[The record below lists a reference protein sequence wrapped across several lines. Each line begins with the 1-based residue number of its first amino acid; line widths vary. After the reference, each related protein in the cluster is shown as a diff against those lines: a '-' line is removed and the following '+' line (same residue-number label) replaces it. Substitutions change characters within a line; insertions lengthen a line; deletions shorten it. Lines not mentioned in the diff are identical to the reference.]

1 MSLPSNINSIRKNS
15 VHIDEGIKDVRFI
28 TAASRP
34 QFRNKHKS
42 DEDELININKTDD
55 ERFQSMYTDSKFQ
68 IPGTSLEEDK
78 YGRKQKKKKE
88 KKKKDDFVKKSSAT
102 TDEEDD
108 QVLQS
113 NNKAGE
119 EKEADDRFSTN
130 HLSLIEDN
138 KTAKQQEK
146 GEIVKKMDPITLP
159 KDAEARIAYLTA
171 LSRGEIDNSSATSSS
186 FEDSDDM
193 SSNSSYSGFS
203 GTDEEDAHNIM
214 GPDDE
219 QVDITYESSPYLA
232 ICNLDWRHVRAV
244 DIFVILGSF
253 CNSNDDVK
261 SVKIYTS
268 NFGKE
273 QLEKEQIYGPPAGI
287 FLKKKRKHSTGN
299 DSTDDDD
306 DDASTTASDVEPEYR
321 SDDEEEIEH
330 NVYKNFPHQASAL
343 ETIDEEDV
351 MDVEKLRAYERSKLK
366 YYFAVAEFRNSDSAD
381 KVYKELDGMEFEN
394 SSASFDLRSLS
405 KGQISSEIKEEDM
418 KDECYGIPY
427 EYQPPRFVV
436 EALQHTSVKC
446 TWDETSDKE
455 RERKLT
461 QFFGVNKDAWN
472 AMVEGDDLKA
482 YLASDASSSSDEE
495 EGTKNQ
501 QKSSQLRK
509 LLGLDKDDDDN
520 DDDNSNNQVNSSTS
534 NSSDSE
540 EEDSEEEDDEEK
552 EAVVQIGEPDLASK
566 IRSKIEQ
573 NRNEDQTTK
582 IMTPWEKYQQKRK
595 EKRKEKRQRR
605 KDGNNNIVSTED
617 DGMYDQDPEMRHEDY
632 DSSNEEDFFVEE
644 NGTVEEHEIHPSRPE
659 VQKKNSKTKITN
671 DETSAAAVHTSRTAS
686 TKEELEL
693 LLAGDDGQELEKD
706 FDMRGLV
713 RLQQESKKA
722 KKKRPLD
729 ADLAGTEFQINL
741 KDGRFSSMLDGTDAR
756 FGIDPTDPNF
766 KSTPA
771 MKTILSEQSKRRR
784 EKNNIKHNQPT
795 VGNVGEQNDL
805 GNGGEVELNSL
816 VTSIKRKVKNKKGKM
831 LG

>member
-1 MSLPSNINSIRKNS
+1 MSLPSNTNSIRKNS
-15 VHIDEGIKDVRFI
+15 IHLDEGIKDVRFI

-34 QFRNKHKS
+34 QFRSKHKS
-42 DEDELININKTDD
+42 EGDELIHTNKTDD

-88 KKKKDDFVKKSSAT
+88 KKKKDGFFKKSST
-102 TDEEDD
+102 PTDEEDD
-108 QVLQS
+108 QMIQN
-113 NNKAGE
+113 NNKVGE
-119 EKEADDRFSTN
+119 EKEEDERFSTN
-130 HLSLIEDN
+130 QLSLREDN
-138 KTAKQQEK
+138 NTAKQQEK
-146 GEIVKKMDPITLP
+146 GELAKKMDPITLP

-186 FEDSDDM
+186 FGDSDDL
-193 SSNSSYSGFS
+193 SSNSSCSGFS
-203 GTDEEDAHNIM
+203 EADEEDAHDIM
-214 GPDDE
+214 GPDDKE
-219 QVDITYESSPYLA
+219 VDITYESSPYLA

-261 SVKIYTS
+261 SVKIFTS

-287 FLKKKRKHSTGN
+287 FLKKKKKHSTEN
-299 DSTDDDD
+299 DSNDDD
-306 DDASTTASDVEPEYR
+306 DDASTTASEVEPEYR
-321 SDDEEEIEH
+321 SDDEEETET

-343 ETIDEEDV
+343 ENIDEEDV

-366 YYFAVAEFRNSDSAD
+366 YYFAVAEFCNSDAAD

-405 KGQISSEIKEEDM
+405 KSQISSEINEEDM

-482 YLASDASSSSDEE
+482 YLASDASSSSDED
-495 EGTKNQ
+495 EGIKKK

-509 LLGLDKDDDDN
+509 LLGLDNDDDDNN

-534 NSSDSE
+534 NSSDNE
-540 EEDSEEEDDEEK
+540 DEDSEEEEDEEK
-552 EAVVQIGEPDLASK
+552 EAVVRIGEPDLASK

-582 IMTPWEKYQQKRK
+582 VMTPWEKYQQKRK
-595 EKRKEKRQRR
+595 EKRKEKRQKR

-617 DGMYDQDPEMRHEDY
+617 DGMYDQDPEFRHEED

-644 NGTVEEHEIHPSRPE
+644 NEAVKEIEIHPSRPE
-659 VQKKNSKTKITN
+659 VQKNSETKKT
-671 DETSAAAVHTSRTAS
+671 DDDTSAGAVHTSRTAS

-693 LLAGDDGQELEKD
+693 LLAGDDGK
-706 FDMRGLV
+706 
-713 RLQQESKKA
+713 
-722 KKKRPLD
+722 
-729 ADLAGTEFQINL
+729 
-741 KDGRFSSMLDGTDAR
+741 
-756 FGIDPTDPNF
+756 
-766 KSTPA
+766 
-771 MKTILSEQSKRRR
+771 
-784 EKNNIKHNQPT
+784 
-795 VGNVGEQNDL
+795 
-805 GNGGEVELNSL
+805 
-816 VTSIKRKVKNKKGKM
+816 
-831 LG
+831 